1 MPRRLSVAAACLFLV
16 VMGSP
21 VGASEPLGIRPAYLS
36 RPLGTTPPG
45 PLPNETAITTRI
57 WAPGLDDGDVP
68 QGLAVADGTIF
79 IAAYRSADATRSTG
93 SCRLY
98 RVAAATGAIT
108 GTLDLPSSC
117 GHAGGLALTAPGRIW
132 VVDTHVMHEIEL
144 APAGPQ
150 TRGKVLRE
158 VKIDPPLKGSL
169 ATAQGADIVLG
180 SYERDQPGRLWRIPL
195 ASITGARVGA
205 QHVTATIEIPSRAQ
219 GAAFDAQGRLWIAR
233 SGATLGELA
242 VLDPKT
248 ARITASYRVPDG
260 VEGIAF
266 AGTLLWTVSEAGS
279 RRWSNWATVFPL
291 VFALDVAKLR

>member
-1 MPRRLSVAAACLFLV
+1 MRRRLSLVAAALAL
-16 VMGSP
+16 
-21 VGASEPLGIRPAYLS
+21 ASCSTPAVAREPLGAKPAYLT

-45 PLPNETAITTRI
+45 PLPNEAAITTRI
-57 WAPGLDDGDVP
+57 WAPGLDDGYVP
-68 QGLAVADGTIF
+68 QGLAVADGTII
-79 IAAYRSADATRSTG
+79 IAAYRSPDATRSTG
-93 SCRLY
+93 PCRLY
-98 RVAAATGAIT
+98 RIAAATGEIT
-108 GTLDLPSSC
+108 GTLDLPPSC

-144 APAGPQ
+144 APTGPQ
-150 TRGKVLRE
+150 TLGNVIRE

-180 SYERDQPGRLWRIPL
+180 SYDRDKPGLLWRIPL
-195 ASITGARVGA
+195 ASITGASVGA

-233 SGATLGELA
+233 SGAALGELA
-242 VLDPKT
+242 VLDPKS
-248 ARITASYRVPDG
+248 AGITTSYRVPDG

-266 AGTLLWTVSEAGS
+266 AGNTLWTVSEAGS

-291 VFALDVAKLR
+291 VFALDLAKLR